1 MTGQKTKNKP
11 KKYDVFGYELNDRYD
26 GNLIPSRIRHDGT
39 ELKYPSVDTRIPLC
53 KCGHTRENHQP
64 CEGNWSCNDEACSK
78 QGSYCWFYEP
88 PEGKMSYK
96 EQIGK
101 QAKGIT
107 NEGHWDAEI
116 NDFEQFLDD
125 NPRYRHDGYEADPD
139 QEEVE
144 REYDSTTNTD
154 WDSPTPESDSEMLR
168 KIQQAAGHTRQSEE
182 QEKPRVATSTRD
194 RALGSAHTGSK
205 KPKKAMIS
213 SRAKNIKKCPRC
225 KAEIKKLSAVSRRDN
240 KTEICVGCEKT
251 EGMLDN
257 QPLKKLPSTLLLQEE
272 EFQRKLGLD
281 FSKWLDKKAGET

>member
-1 MTGQKTKNKP
+1 MTGQRTKNKP
-11 KKYDVFGYELNDRYD
+11 KKFDVFGYELNDRYD
-26 GNLIPSRIRHDGT
+26 GNIIPSRIRHDGT
-39 ELKYPSVDTRIPLC
+39 ELKYPKVDTRIPLC

-64 CEGNWSCNDEACSK
+64 CEGNWSCNDEDCSK

-88 PEGKMSYK
+88 PEGKMAFK

-107 NEGHWDAEI
+107 NEGRWDAEI
-116 NDFEQFLDD
+116 NDYEQFLDD
-125 NPRYRHDGYEADPD
+125 NPRYRDDWVEDLHYEHP
-139 QEEVE
+139 
-144 REYDSTTNTD
+144 
-154 WDSPTPESDSEMLR
+154 SDSEMLK

-182 QEKPRVATSTRD
+182 QEEKPRVATSTRA

-213 SRAKNIKKCPRC
+213 SRAKNEKKCPRC
-225 KAEIKKLSAVSRRDN
+225 KEVIPKLSAVSRRDN
-240 KTEICVGCEKT
+240 KTEICVGCEKI

-272 EFQRKLGLD
+272 EFQQKLGLD